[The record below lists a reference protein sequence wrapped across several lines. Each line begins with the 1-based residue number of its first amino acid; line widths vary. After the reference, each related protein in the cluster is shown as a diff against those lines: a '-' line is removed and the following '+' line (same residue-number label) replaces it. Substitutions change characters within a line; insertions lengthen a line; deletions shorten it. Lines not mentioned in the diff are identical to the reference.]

1 MQGKKSSH
9 FGSFPKR
16 TFRTGGRQQQPEGP
30 CLGKPAGAAGR
41 RTARQAPGREESSFT
56 KRSKKLRNGILAAVA
71 VTVVG
76 GIAWAKFSANNSPDE
91 AEPLFKVRKGDL
103 QISVLE
109 AGRIQAQKSVSLSC
123 EMDGGREGSRG
134 GSQGG
139 ITIISIVPEGTL
151 AKEGDV
157 LVELDS
163 ADLRERIDS
172 QEITVN
178 SAEAGLRTAEEA
190 FDIQKN
196 QNDSYIRAA
205 ELSRD
210 FALIDLKKY
219 TGEAA
224 YAKALEAHR
233 SQNGDQTGAGLTP
246 FFANLKPD
254 HYVDGDWHQQLLKA
268 QNDITTAETALK
280 LAENKLKG
288 TQKLKAKDYVTQT
301 ELEADQFNYD
311 KAEIALEQA
320 GEEKKLIIKYD
331 HPKQLARFIANYEEA
346 EKELGRVSRKAASRL
361 AQKQVD
367 LDAQKATYRMEKER
381 LDRHKE
387 QLSKATIKAPQ
398 PGLVVYAS
406 SSRGGRSR
414 HRRGRIAE
422 GETVYRRQQII
433 ELPDLSSLKVRI
445 NLQESVRDM
454 VKPGQQAIITF
465 EAAPDVTLRGHVD
478 KVALVPDSEQNWMNP
493 DLALYPAT
501 ILVEGKSEAITPGMT
516 AKVEIIVADLKDV
529 LYVPV
534 QAVTIR
540 RNRDV
545 CYVVK
550 GAKRKETPAEVGL
563 SNNHYIQ
570 IKSGL
575 REGDRV
581 LTNAPVTLAKAT
593 ALKKPEVTE
602 FEKKWAPRPD
612 QAAARPKSEEE
623 KPEKAPADMEESAK
637 AFLQNLT
644 PEQKKAMQERLK
656 GLGITEE
663 IDLENMTPEKMQ
675 QLRRKLME
683 GAGRRGRGP
692 EGAEGSP
699 RRRGPRAGR
708 RPPGS
713 SGPRRRDTGER
724 AAPRNQ

>member
-1 MQGKKSSH
+1 VGREGKVGDHEEDQARHLIPHEGQEKAKEARRLLEDGLRKMLKQKGDSMQAKKSSQNH
-9 FGSFPKR
+9 
-16 TFRTGGRQQQPEGP
+16 
-30 CLGKPAGAAGR
+30 
-41 RTARQAPGREESSFT
+41 
-56 KRSKKLRNGILAAVA
+56 KLRNGILAAVA

-76 GIAWAKFSANNSPDE
+76 GIAWAKFSGNNSTDE
-91 AEPLFKVRKGDL
+91 AESLFKVRKGDL

-109 AGRIQAQKSVSLSC
+109 AGKIQAQKSVSLRC
-123 EMDGGREGSRG
+123 EMDGGQEGSRG
-134 GSQGG
+134 GSRGT

-157 LVELDS
+157 LVELDAS
-163 ADLRERIDS
+163 YDKDEIDRH
-172 QEITVN
+172 QVIVN
-178 SAEAGLRTAEEA
+178 SAEALLRAAEEA

-210 FALIDLKKY
+210 FSLIDLKKY

-224 YAKALEAHR
+224 YAKALEAYR

-254 HYVDGDWHQQLLKA
+254 DYVDGDWHQQLLTA

-367 LDAQKATYRMEKER
+367 LDAQKATCRMEKER
-381 LDRHKE
+381 MDRHKD

-406 SSRGGRSR
+406 SSRGGHPR
-414 HRRGRIAE
+414 HRRARIAQ

-433 ELPDLSSLKVRI
+433 ELPDLSSLKVHM
-445 NLQESVRDM
+445 NLQESARDM

-465 EAAPDVTLRGHVD
+465 EAAPDLTLRGHVE
-478 KVALVPDSEQNWMNP
+478 KVALLPDSEQNWMNP
-493 DLALYPAT
+493 DLALYPAI
-501 ILVEGKSEAITPGMT
+501 ILVDGKSEAITPGMT
-516 AKVEIIVADLKDV
+516 AKVQIIVADLKDV
-529 LYVPV
+529 LYVPG

-550 GAKRKETPAEVGL
+550 GAKEKETPVEVGL
-563 SNNHYIQ
+563 SNNDYIQ

-581 LTNAPVTLAKAT
+581 LTNPPVTLAKAT
-593 ALKKPEVTE
+593 ALKKPEVAE

-612 QAAARPKSEEE
+612 QAAASPKSEEE
-623 KPEKAPADMEESAK
+623 KPEKVPADMEETAK

-656 GLGITEE
+656 GLGVTEK
-663 IDLENMTPEKMQ
+663 IDWDNMTPEKMQ
-675 QLRRKLME
+675 QLRRKLMD

-699 RRRGPRAGR
+699 RRRGPRPGR

-713 SGPRRRDTGER
+713 SAGAAGTGRRM
-724 AAPRNQ
+724 APRNQ